1 MEVHQWSGEMWDQPF
16 VDYVDNILD
25 KKNLRDS
32 AKHPQ

>member
-1 MEVHQWSGEMWDQPF
+1 MWDKPF

-32 AKHPQ
+32 KKQPE